1 MPGLPSGS
9 ALTWG
14 WCPTTRRRIME
25 AMRRTFQLV
34 ALAAVALAV
43 APAASAATTLP
54 ACGVGTPTN
63 CVVSVARNGVP
74 VTYPTLPA
82 DPYQV
87 SALRYTDTGTHH
99 FNFTISRT
107 SGGPFTLD
115 LTDTWK
121 VVLNTGSTYPEETF
135 ARGRTV
141 SISRGGAAAGGY
153 TVAFTMQPVRMA
165 ITDDA
170 CGHMGTCGGPTSV
183 APHLFTGYLDG
194 WTNDLHYVSDPD
206 DAAAMRGF
214 DLATN
219 ADWVST
225 PLQLDFATHAIVLDV
240 ANRHFEPDATTP
252 FVGSAEFRIPFA
264 MLTRLYLVDDPATLT
279 SSAFTV
285 TAAGGVAPLTVVSVG
300 SSSVH
305 VTMTNIGFSKRHL
318 VIRGDTRPLA
328 PRNLRA
334 AHATPTSALIR
345 FDPSRRRGSKV
356 RGYQAVCRSGALT
369 VRGSARRSPIK
380 VTGLVPSR
388 RYTCSV
394 RAKSH
399 AGLGRIG
406 RVTIRPARG

>member
-1 MPGLPSGS
+1 MLVRRLLSLVGL
-9 ALTWG
+9 A
-14 WCPTTRRRIME
+14 
-25 AMRRTFQLV
+25 FV
-34 ALAAVALAV
+34 ALCLA
-43 APAASAATTLP
+43 PLASAATTLP
-54 ACGVGTPTN
+54 ACASVASTK

-74 VTYPTLPA
+74 ITYPTAPA

-87 SALRYTDTGTHH
+87 SAITWTDAGTHH
-99 FNFTISRT
+99 FNFTVTRT
-107 SGGPFTLD
+107 GVSPFSLD
-115 LTDTWK
+115 TTDTWN
-121 VVLNTGSTYPEETF
+121 VVVNTGATYPEETF
-135 ARGRTV
+135 ARGRGV
-141 SISRGGAAAGGY
+141 SIVRGGSTGSY
-153 TVAFTMQPVRMA
+153 TVGFTMHPVRMA

-170 CGHMGTCGGPTSV
+170 CGHMGACGGPTSV
-183 APHLFTGYLDG
+183 APRLFTGYLDG
-194 WTNDLHYVSDPD
+194 WANDLHYVSDPD

-240 ANRHFEPDATTP
+240 ANRHFEPDGTTP
-252 FVGSAEFRIPFA
+252 FVGSAEFRLPFA

-285 TAAGGVAPLTVVSVG
+285 SAAGGAAPLVVVSVG

-305 VTMTNIGFSKRHL
+305 VTIENIAFSKRHL

-334 AHATPTSALIR
+334 AHVTRTSALIR

-356 RGYQAVCRSGALT
+356 RGYVATCSSGSLI
-369 VRGSARRSPIK
+369 VRGS
-380 VTGLVPSR
+380 GLRAPLRVRGLSPSR
-388 RYTCSV
+388 RYACTV

-406 RVTIRPARG
+406 RVAIPRARG